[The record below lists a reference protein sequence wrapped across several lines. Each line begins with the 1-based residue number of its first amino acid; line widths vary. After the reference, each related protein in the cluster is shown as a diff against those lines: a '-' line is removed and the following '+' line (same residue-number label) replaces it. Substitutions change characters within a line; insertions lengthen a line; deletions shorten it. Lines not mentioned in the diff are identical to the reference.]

1 MDHNKISHKGRGAVT
16 IITGHFFLGDLR
28 LGQVVDL
35 PLGQV
40 TVSLYKAALTC
51 EIKQNLFQVCFRRDC
66 FISVLFQRLLH
77 VKQLVVNSSPYH
89 LIWVLLQLDHEAL

>member
-51 EIKQNLFQVCFRRDC
+51 EITKFVSGLFQTRLFYFS
-66 FISVLFQRLLH
+66 FISAPLTCETI
-77 VKQLVVNSSPYH
+77 SSK
-89 LIWVLLQLDHEAL
+89 